1 MAHHPG
7 DVRVGAPAAQ
17 ASPTA
22 LLADLLVG
30 RASPDAV
37 AAEAWPAVVRAAA
50 QHRLAPN
57 LYYALHQAA
66 ALDRLPTD
74 LVHRLRSDYHQAKVN
89 SFLAVATAREW
100 SRRFAQAG
108 IQAVWLKGVALA
120 LTVYPEPGLRAMT
133 DVDVLVPAQQAEAAM
148 RLIAAASGRQPVTL
162 GASLDKHAVADV
174 GPAHS
179 VRMEVHWSLVDLP
192 HQPTTEDTGWFLAS
206 RTPLPGAAD
215 FFGLAPEAHMLYL
228 CAHAE
233 IVHGEADF
241 LLQRY
246 LDLHRLVISAPD
258 LDWGV
263 VVRRAADFGWTYAV
277 ERAFQIAQRF
287 FYTPLP
293 SSVLDELR
301 RARPAHENLARVIR
315 RQEAVDAGE
324 RLLRRWDGLDWGARL
339 RLALGS
345 FFPSPAYMRRRYGL
359 DTGWQIAL
367 AYPYRWASALGRLSK
382 ALGKRL
388 AAPSHRSVAD
398 R

>member
-1 MAHHPG
+1 MAYHPG
-7 DVRVGAPAAQ
+7 DVRLASATAQ

-30 RASPDAV
+30 RAVPEALAV
-37 AAEAWPAVVRAAA
+37 EAWPAVARAAA

-57 LYYALHQAA
+57 LYYALAQAA
-66 ALDRLPTD
+66 ALDRLPAD
-74 LVHRLRSDYHQAKVN
+74 LVHRLRSEYHQAKVN

-100 SRRFAQAG
+100 SQRFAQAG

-148 RLIAAASGRQPVTL
+148 RLIAAVSGRQPVTL

-174 GPAHS
+174 GPANS
-179 VRMEVHWSLVDLP
+179 VRLEVHWSLVDLP
-192 HQPTTEDTGWFLAS
+192 HQPTTEDTPWFLAS
-206 RTPLPGAAD
+206 RTPLPGGAD
-215 FFGLAPEAHMLYL
+215 FFGLAPEAHLLYL

-246 LDLHRLVISAPD
+246 FDLHRLVISTPE

-263 VVRRAADFGWTYAV
+263 VVERAADFGWTYAV
-277 ERAFQIAQRF
+277 ERALQVTQRF
-287 FYTPLP
+287 FGTPLS
-293 SSVLDELR
+293 SSVLDDLR
-301 RARPAHENLARVIR
+301 CARPAHENMARVTR

-324 RLLRRWDGLDWGARL
+324 RLLRRWDGLDWSARL
-339 RLALGS
+339 RLAVGS

-359 DTGWQIAL
+359 GAGWQVAL
-367 AYPYRWASALGRLSK
+367 AYPYRWASALARVGK
-382 ALGKRL
+382 ALAKRL
-388 AAPSHRSVAD
+388 AAPNRHGVAD